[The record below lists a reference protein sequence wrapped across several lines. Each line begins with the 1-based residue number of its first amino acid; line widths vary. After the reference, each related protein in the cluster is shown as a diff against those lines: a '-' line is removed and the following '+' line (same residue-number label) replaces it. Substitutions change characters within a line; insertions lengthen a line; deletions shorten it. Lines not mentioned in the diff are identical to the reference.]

1 MLSSALKATS
11 RPLLAASVILGL
23 TLPVFAFGAKP
34 LNTSPFSGAS
44 SWTINAVASAGEQH
58 FAAGSAGD
66 GAFSSDMG
74 YGFAG
79 GAGDAFFA
87 RLSSTG
93 SVEIGGYIGGNGNDS
108 ATDIAVSAT
117 GQIVLVGRTD
127 SEDFPVTSGAPFE
140 GNGFVAVLGEN
151 GMVVYSARF
160 PLSAGETPKAASD
173 GVGGFLAAFPG
184 QDSSILVHAFR
195 VGQDW
200 RATIGSSPGRV
211 KKLGAV
217 GNYGYA
223 LSDLEFST
231 RLQEY
236 LLADFGGE
244 RVGWRDYRAATDFGV
259 NPVRHELVVIGPAGS
274 LVPPTTNTD
283 RPDFGPITNG
293 GDGEMAQENLPVGN
307 PPSTPPAGGGKAAA
321 GKGLVANNT
330 VRTRFFFIP
339 RFVTADSAG
348 HWYLFGDG
356 NLYDC
361 SNLNSRFIEG
371 PVRGITPSGTGLLV
385 TQDTNVLF
393 LNMNTG
399 AYQGGTDAKAR

>member
-11 RPLLAASVILGL
+11 RPLFAASVILGL
-23 TLPVFAFGAKP
+23 TLPVFALGAKP
-34 LNTSPFSGAS
+34 TSTSSLPTNS

-58 FAAGSAGD
+58 FAAGSAGE
-66 GAFSSDMG
+66 GAFTSDMG

-108 ATDIAVSAT
+108 ATDIAVSET

-127 SEDFPVTSGAPFE
+127 SEDFPVTPGAPFE
-140 GNGFVAVLGEN
+140 GNGFVAVLGAN

-160 PLSAGETPKAASD
+160 PLSSGETPKAATD
-173 GVGGFLAAFPG
+173 GAGGFLAAFPG
-184 QDSSILVHAFR
+184 QDSSVLVHAFR

-217 GNYGYA
+217 GDYGYA

-244 RVGWRDYRAATDFGV
+244 RVGWRDYRSATDFGV
-259 NPVRHELVVIGPAGS
+259 NPTRHELAVTGPAGS
-274 LVPPTTNTD
+274 LIPPTTTTD
-283 RPDFGPITNG
+283 RLNLGPITNG
-293 GDGEMAQENLPVGN
+293 GDGEMAQEPSPVGN
-307 PPSTPPAGGGKAAA
+307 PPPPPSGGGKATAS
-321 GKGLVANNT
+321 KGVVASNT
-330 VRTRFFFIP
+330 VRSRFFFIP
-339 RFVTADSAG
+339 RFVTADAAG
-348 HWYLFGDG
+348 NWYLFGDG
-356 NLYDC
+356 NLYEF
-361 SNLNSRFIEG
+361 STLNSRFIEG
-371 PVRGITPSGTGLLV
+371 PVRGITSSGTGLLV
-385 TQDTNVLF
+385 TQDSNVLY
-393 LNMNTG
+393 LNFNTG
-399 AYQGGTDAKAR
+399 ASQGGTDAKAR

>member
-1 MLSSALKATS
+1 MLFSALKAIS
-11 RPLLAASVILGL
+11 RPLFASSVILGL
-23 TLPVFAFGAKP
+23 TLPAFALGAKP
-34 LNTSPFSGAS
+34 TSTS
-44 SWTINAVASAGEQH
+44 SFTTNPGWTINAVASAGEQH
-58 FAAGSAGD
+58 FAAGSAGE
-66 GAFSSDMG
+66 GAFSSDLG

-108 ATDIAVSAT
+108 ATDIAVSET

-127 SEDFPVTSGAPFE
+127 SEDFPVTPGAPFE
-140 GNGFVAVLGEN
+140 GNGFVAVLGAN

-160 PLSAGETPKAASD
+160 PLSSGETPKAATD
-173 GVGGFLAAFPG
+173 GAGGFLAAFPG

-217 GNYGYA
+217 GDYGYA

-244 RVGWRDYRAATDFGV
+244 RVGWRDYRSATDFGV
-259 NPVRHELVVIGPAGS
+259 NPTRHELAVTGSAGS
-274 LVPPTTNTD
+274 LVPPATTTD
-283 RPDFGPITNG
+283 RLNLSPITNG
-293 GDGEMAQENLPVGN
+293 GDGEMAQETPPIGPPP
-307 PPSTPPAGGGKAAA
+307 PPSSGGGKATA
-321 GKGLVANNT
+321 GKGLLGIGTIRN
-330 VRTRFFFIP
+330 RFFFIP
-339 RFVTADSAG
+339 RFVTADASG
-348 HWYLFGDG
+348 NWYLFGDG
-356 NLYDC
+356 NLYEL
-361 SNLNSRFIEG
+361 STLNSRFIEG
-371 PVRGITPSGTGLLV
+371 PVRGITPNGTGLLIA
-385 TQDTNVLF
+385 QDSNVLY
-393 LNMNTG
+393 LNFNTG
-399 AYQGGTDAKAR
+399 ASQGGTDAKAR